1 MIEYTK
7 GQIVFSKYGHD
18 KGKAYI
24 VSDISGEF
32 LYLVD
37 GQNRTVEK
45 AKKKKIKHVQVTGY
59 VVEDIKAKLEDKTI
73 MNSDLIKALKEY
85 KNKFLSSSKEV

>member
-7 GQIVFSKYGHD
+7 GQIVFSKCGHD

-24 VSDISGEF
+24 ISDISGEF

-37 GQNRTVEK
+37 GQNRTIEK

-59 VVEDIKAKLEDKTI
+59 IIEEIKAKLEDKTI
-73 MNSDLIKALKEY
+73 MDSDLIKALKQY